1 MLFWQNF
8 TNCVHTEMM
17 LNVTS
22 TWRIMIIGPSTS
34 FSYAV
39 SSLITKGVQEPFHGI
54 LKAGAHGTIP
64 RTASWCA
71 ARDLNYQVRKIT
83 T

>member
-8 TNCVHTEMM
+8 TNGVHTEIM

-22 TWRIMIIGPSTS
+22 KWRIMIIGPSTS

-39 SSLITKGVQEPFHGI
+39 SSLITKGVQGQFHGI
-54 LKAGAHGTIP
+54 LKAHGTIP
-64 RTASWCA
+64 KTASWCA

-83 T
+83 HE